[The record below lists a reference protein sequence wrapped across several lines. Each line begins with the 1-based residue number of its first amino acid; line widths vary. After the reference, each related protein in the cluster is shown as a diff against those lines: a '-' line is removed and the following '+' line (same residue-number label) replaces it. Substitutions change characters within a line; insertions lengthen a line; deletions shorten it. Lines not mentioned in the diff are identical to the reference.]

1 MKEHPYFSEIYAR
14 NLDVALN
21 HIQKKSLDW
30 FHVID
35 GPVGSGKST
44 LAIETC
50 LYLDPT
56 FNVDRVA
63 YSFEEIQQI
72 VQNLGEPPESVGKAI
87 LWDEAAEGQ
96 YAQDSMK
103 SMNREV
109 AKFFFRVRKKR
120 LFICSVIPYFWKLQD
135 SSRLRTMS
143 LTHCEFSMNEQEG
156 LLEQGHFKFYA
167 YDKLLYILNTK
178 SYPDPTF
185 SGLFKA
191 APTELWDK
199 VISKNYN
206 YLEETD
212 ANAILK
218 VKKINQ
224 FELDINIAN
233 ALKNILGT
241 QPSAVV
247 TSEQVLNIL
256 KVKYHEQVWLNPRFI
271 GSKIKGYGFMQYRK
285 LGENAKT
292 SAFIVTI
299 DGLTNLR
306 KELKLDTLLSNATA
320 SKNDYDNIVF

>member
-1 MKEHPYFSEIYAR
+1 MVEVPPESNPKKSPYFSDIYAR
-14 NLDVALN
+14 NLNVALN
-21 HIQKKSLDW
+21 HIQRKNLDW

-50 LYLDPT
+50 LYIDPT

-63 YSFEEIQQI
+63 YSFEEIQQL

-109 AKFFFRVRKKR
+109 SKFFFRVRKKR

-156 LLEQGHFKFYA
+156 LLEQGHFKFYS
-167 YDKLLYILNTK
+167 YHKLPYIIANK
-178 SYPDPTF
+178 QYPDPDF
-185 SGLFKA
+185 SGLFKV
-191 APTELWDK
+191 APKELWEQ
-199 VISKNYN
+199 VISKNFN

-212 ANAILK
+212 ANAIVK

-224 FELDINIAN
+224 FELDVNIAN
-233 ALKNILGT
+233 ALTKILGP
-241 QPSAVV
+241 QPSAVIN
-247 TSEQVLNIL
+247 SESVLNIL
-256 KVKYHEQVWLNPRFI
+256 KQKYNEQVWLNPRFI
-271 GSKIKGYGFMQYRK
+271 GSKISGYGFTKYREH
-285 LGENAKT
+285 GQDAKR
-292 SAFIVTI
+292 SAFIVTQ
-299 DGLTNLR
+299 DGLLNLR
-306 KELKLDTLLSNATA
+306 KELKTENNT
-320 SKNDYDNIVF
+320 